1 MNKERYGAGETIVD
15 EGTGADRVYTVAA
28 GTVEVHLA
36 GAAAALQ
43 TVGVGE
49 ILGDFRLF
57 APRLRTATVKAQTDC
72 VLLSLTYPRF
82 RDFLIEFPEVMF
94 RLLETVVWR
103 LTDRERELF
112 GDAVDS

>member
-1 MNKERYGAGETIVD
+1 
-15 EGTGADRVYTVAA
+15 
-28 GTVEVHLA
+28 
-36 GAAAALQ
+36 
-43 TVGVGE
+43 
-49 ILGDFRLF
+49 
-57 APRLRTATVKAQTDC
+57 